1 MKPAFLLG
9 ITRSQALCAGTRRM
23 LTQRVGRRRDSEQNP
38 RKQRL
43 LGYRGPKVRHQMLF
57 QISEALCQVNVA
69 T

>member
-57 QISEALCQVNVA
+57 QISEALCQVSVD

>member
-9 ITRSQALCAGTRRM
+9 TTRSQALCAGTRRM
-23 LTQRVGRRRDSEQNP
+23 LTQRVGRRGDSQQTL
-38 RKQRL
+38 RRQRL

-57 QISEALCQVNVA
+57 QISEALCQVSVA